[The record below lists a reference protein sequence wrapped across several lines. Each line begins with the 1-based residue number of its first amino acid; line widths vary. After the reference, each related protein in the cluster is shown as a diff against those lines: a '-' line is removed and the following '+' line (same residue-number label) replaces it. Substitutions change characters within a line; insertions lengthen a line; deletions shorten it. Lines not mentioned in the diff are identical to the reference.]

1 MCRSGDL
8 AGYPSGATGTV
19 RGRTYV
25 RIVAGVAELIDQ
37 AVDLPPGP
45 QLSTALAG
53 LAWENIPNARL
64 VEVLQARSRQ
74 LAHEQAGVLAGLAEI
89 ARAVPVAKLPAG
101 DPG

>member
-1 MCRSGDL
+1 
-8 AGYPSGATGTV
+8 
-19 RGRTYV
+19 
-25 RIVAGVAELIDQ
+25 VAGAVGELIDQ

-45 QLSTALAG
+45 RLSAVLAG

-89 ARAVPVAKLPAG
+89 ARAVPVPSSPPTTRARWRGPPTTSSGRPTRLP
-101 DPG
+101 PG